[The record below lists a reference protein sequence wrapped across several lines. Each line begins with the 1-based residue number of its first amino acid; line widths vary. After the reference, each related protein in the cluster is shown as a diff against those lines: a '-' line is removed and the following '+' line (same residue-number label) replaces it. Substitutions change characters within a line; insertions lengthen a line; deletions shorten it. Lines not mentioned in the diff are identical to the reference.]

1 MAAGF
6 LLTALLAIAFALA
19 GLIQYQITAAVIKFS
34 AAEYTDYVSKAG
46 FVTRFCKDYDVSD
59 EAKVDSLEDH
69 GSGDGSDPAEEGSE
83 EEGRH
88 YYPVIRVPLTEDRR
102 WELNLYE
109 AFVWGSLVGPLI
121 GGFLVPRLGPKRVIE
136 GGLLGASAAT
146 LLVPAAWFTASHYA
160 LSVTQGVC
168 TSMIWPAAHVL
179 AYRWYSQVE
188 RTTVISFYAAWTAG
202 WAVAVLIAGPIAD
215 SLGRDAVFYFTSLA
229 VVCWYIAWQRY
240 VPDSAPIPPN
250 ISWTE
255 RSLINTASDEPTS
268 ASPEVQA
275 PCCQEKGF
283 PMKAFLLSG
292 PMWACAAASFGYHW
306 GQTTLLLAATK
317 YLQIVFGF
325 SMSYDGV
332 LSYLPFL
339 GHLLCAVLLGKL
351 ADHYR
356 AHLVSTTTVRKI
368 LVYISHFL
376 PGAIIFVIG
385 YTGCDPSTPAALFVA
400 SLGLTGAMA
409 AGVYT
414 SALEISP
421 RYCSAV
427 LGFVQSIGAWGA
439 LASTYVIREGLYGSL
454 PGTWTL
460 VFGLC
465 FMVMV
470 VSAGIFLIFGSGTEQ
485 QWNEPEAP
493 IVTLLTFEQANSND
507 LNNQQHEL
515 HQSNQN
521 LEVIEQMNRKNQVFT
536 T

>member
-268 ASPEVQA
+268 A
-275 PCCQEKGF
+275 
-283 PMKAFLLSG
+283 
-292 PMWACAAASFGYHW
+292 
-306 GQTTLLLAATK
+306 
-317 YLQIVFGF
+317 
-325 SMSYDGV
+325 DGV